1 MLIQSGTFSSAIIGI
16 RKLRLNKKEAYSY
29 LRWPVIHSD
38 DFILPSTLNSNLT
51 DIQYRVLQF
60 CLPLQKVYR
69 TRPWQNTLIAVHLS
83 LPLRCYLI
91 LEITFLPGLHFFPHG
106 RTSKISPNI
115 YCLNV
120 SYRIFQKHL
129 KPKCSLQNS
138 MKSSVSICSGSWWNR
153 QGMWQFLQM
162 LFKMLLSPLDLFC
175 LFSFWM
181 TGYEHGEEAQE
192 GLASG
197 GRAIW

>member
-38 DFILPSTLNSNLT
+38 DFILSSTLNSDLT

-69 TRPWQNTLIAVHLS
+69 TRPWQNTLIAMHLG
-83 LPLRCYLI
+83 LPLRCYLL

-106 RTSKISPNI
+106 RTSKTSPNI

-129 KPKCSLQNS
+129 KLKCSLQNS

-153 QGMWQFLQM
+153 VCDSFY
-162 LFKMLLSPLDLFC
+162 KC
-175 LFSFWM
+175 FSKC
-181 TGYEHGEEAQE
+181 YCH
-192 GLASG
+192 L
-197 GRAIW
+197 